1 MALRPRVSQNSLIE
15 SQSVPCHFRV
25 GQNRST
31 RFLPRRGQ
39 AKKLSGAMGQ
49 ISFVLIGLCSLWV
62 TGPDE

>member
-39 AKKLSGAMGQ
+39 AKKLGGGNGTD
-49 ISFVLIGLCSLWV
+49 LIRADRIMLSL
-62 TGPDE
+62 GNRPR